1 MFHGADNEMKRLTR
15 LLTLVLVATLP
26 FLWACDIE
34 RSGSQRVTVN
44 PFNSNERGMFYPTN
58 NHRSWE
64 GEPMDFR

>member
-1 MFHGADNEMKRLTR
+1 MRRFTW
-15 LLTLVLVATLP
+15 LLMLALVATLP
-26 FLWACDIE
+26 SLCGCDIE

-44 PFNSNERGMFYPTN
+44 PFNFKSDKQGMVYPTN